1 MDERQLNDSLF
12 AKMFAEQQDYR
23 AWLMTLPPDEILDHA
38 AEFVVREDIL
48 VELEAFDLPADQA
61 AALLASPTSLAD
73 IYREWGKVDTHYMED
88 IRDVIENL
96 AEDRA
101 GRNRGAPLGVGGLE
115 SARAAGTGAESAQ
128 FSQPGTID
136 FALCAVSIAF
146 RGQKWYNI
154 SMEFYCGIGRTP
166 WQNKTF

>member
-1 MDERQLNDSLF
+1 MDERKLNDALF
-12 AKMFAEQQDYR
+12 AQMFAEQQDYR

-101 GRNRGAPLGVGGLE
+101 GRNRERPSVLEGLN
-115 SARAAGTGAESAQ
+115 RAA
-128 FSQPGTID
+128 QPGSERK
-136 FALCAVSIAF
+136 APKSPSQE
-146 RGQKWYNI
+146 R
-154 SMEFYCGIGRTP
+154 
-166 WQNKTF
+166 

>member
-1 MDERQLNDSLF
+1 MDERKLNDALF
-12 AKMFAEQQDYR
+12 AQMFAEQQDYR

-101 GRNRGAPLGVGGLE
+101 GRNRERPSVLEGLN
-115 SARAAGTGAESAQ
+115 RAA
-128 FSQPGTID
+128 QPG
-136 FALCAVSIAF
+136 SE
-146 RGQKWYNI
+146 RK
-154 SMEFYCGIGRTP
+154 TP
-166 WQNKTF
+166 KSRSQER

>member
-1 MDERQLNDSLF
+1 MDERKLNDALF
-12 AKMFAEQQDYR
+12 AQMFAEQQDYR

-101 GRNRGAPLGVGGLE
+101 GRNRERPSVLEGLNRP
-115 SARAAGTGAESAQ
+115 A
-128 FSQPGTID
+128 QPGPERK
-136 FALCAVSIAF
+136 APKSPSQE
-146 RGQKWYNI
+146 R
-154 SMEFYCGIGRTP
+154 
-166 WQNKTF
+166 

>member
-1 MDERQLNDSLF
+1 MDERKLNDALF
-12 AKMFAEQQDYR
+12 AQMFAEQQDYR
-23 AWLMTLPPDEILDHA
+23 AWLITLPPDEILDHA
-38 AEFVVREDIL
+38 AEFAIREDIL

-101 GRNRGAPLGVGGLE
+101 GRNRERPSVLEGLNRP
-115 SARAAGTGAESAQ
+115 A
-128 FSQPGTID
+128 QPGPERK
-136 FALCAVSIAF
+136 APKPPNQE
-146 RGQKWYNI
+146 R
-154 SMEFYCGIGRTP
+154 
-166 WQNKTF
+166 

>member
-1 MDERQLNDSLF
+1 MDERKLNDALF
-12 AKMFAEQQDYR
+12 AQMFAEQQDYR

-73 IYREWGKVDTHYMED
+73 IDREWGKVDTHYMED

-101 GRNRGAPLGVGGLE
+101 GRNRERPSVLEGLNRP
-115 SARAAGTGAESAQ
+115 A
-128 FSQPGTID
+128 QPGPERK
-136 FALCAVSIAF
+136 APKSPSQE
-146 RGQKWYNI
+146 R
-154 SMEFYCGIGRTP
+154 
-166 WQNKTF
+166 

>member
-1 MDERQLNDSLF
+1 MDEKKLNDALF
-12 AKMFAEQQDYR
+12 AQMFAEQQDYR
-23 AWLMTLPPDEILDHA
+23 AWLMTLQPDEILDHA
-38 AEFVVREDIL
+38 AEFAVREDIL

-101 GRNRGAPLGVGGLE
+101 GRNRERPSVLEGLNRP
-115 SARAAGTGAESAQ
+115 A
-128 FSQPGTID
+128 QPGPERK
-136 FALCAVSIAF
+136 APKSPSQE
-146 RGQKWYNI
+146 R
-154 SMEFYCGIGRTP
+154 
-166 WQNKTF
+166 

>member
-1 MDERQLNDSLF
+1 MDERKLNDALF
-12 AKMFAEQQDYR
+12 AQMFAEQQDYR

-101 GRNRGAPLGVGGLE
+101 GRNRERPSVLEGLNRP
-115 SARAAGTGAESAQ
+115 A
-128 FSQPGTID
+128 QPGPERK
-136 FALCAVSIAF
+136 ASKSPSQE
-146 RGQKWYNI
+146 R
-154 SMEFYCGIGRTP
+154 
-166 WQNKTF
+166 

>member
-1 MDERQLNDSLF
+1 MDERKLNDALF
-12 AKMFAEQQDYR
+12 AQIFAEQQDYR

-101 GRNRGAPLGVGGLE
+101 GRNRERPSVLEGLNRP
-115 SARAAGTGAESAQ
+115 A
-128 FSQPGTID
+128 QPGPERK
-136 FALCAVSIAF
+136 APKSPSQE
-146 RGQKWYNI
+146 R
-154 SMEFYCGIGRTP
+154 
-166 WQNKTF
+166 

>member
-1 MDERQLNDSLF
+1 MDERKLNDALF
-12 AKMFAEQQDYR
+12 AQMFAEQQDYR

-38 AEFVVREDIL
+38 AEFAVREDIL

-101 GRNRGAPLGVGGLE
+101 GRNRERPSVLEGLNRP
-115 SARAAGTGAESAQ
+115 A
-128 FSQPGTID
+128 QPG
-136 FALCAVSIAF
+136 SE
-146 RGQKWYNI
+146 RK
-154 SMEFYCGIGRTP
+154 TP
-166 WQNKTF
+166 KSRSQER